1 MYTATD
7 IINAFTDIDDM
18 MKTGNGPIMLLTPIQ
33 MFEMGQ
39 FHQWAEK
46 YVNDDNLDMDAII
59 PVPDDIA
66 WVIGET
72 PGW

>member
-1 MYTATD
+1 MYTASS

-18 MKTGNGPIMLLTPIQ
+18 MKTGNGPIMLLTPMQ

-39 FHQWAEK
+39 FHQWAK
-46 YVNDDNLDMDAII
+46 QHVDNDNLNMDAII
-59 PVPDDIA
+59 PVPDDFD

-72 PGW
+72 QGW